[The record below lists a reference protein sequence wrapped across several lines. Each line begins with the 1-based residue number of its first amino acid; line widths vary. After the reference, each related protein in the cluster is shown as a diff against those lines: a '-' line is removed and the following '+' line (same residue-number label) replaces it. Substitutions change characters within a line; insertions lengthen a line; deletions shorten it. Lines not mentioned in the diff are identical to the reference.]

1 MLGPSM
7 LYLGGPAA
15 MICAGIAL
23 AGREQR
29 LLAVLALILGAMG
42 TAGAG
47 AVYAGW
53 IDLGA
58 AAACSA

>member
-7 LYLGGPAA
+7 LYLGGPAGA
-15 MICAGIAL
+15 ICAGIAL

-29 LLAVLALILGAMG
+29 VLAVLALILGICTTGA
-42 TAGAG
+42 AG

-58 AAACSA
+58 APACPA